1 MPVHVSMDTSNGLK
15 SYTVL
20 NLIKRKNLLYGHF
33 ALSISSFVLKR
44 FKCSVFAAVSVNS

>member
-20 NLIKRKNLLYGHF
+20 NLIKRKKLLYGHF
-33 ALSISSFVLKR
+33 ALSIRFFVLER
-44 FKCSVFAAVSVNS
+44 FDCSVFAAASVNS